1 MANYTDSKSNVAFN
15 DVKAGGKKQS
25 SSPVWTGVN
34 GVDEFGGI
42 VNVIDVDWNGAQL
55 GAAIQALSE
64 VPDNGALNTATITTT
79 GELIKVIAKQQKQ
92 IDALIVMMKALYGT
106 FTTP

>member
-1 MANYTDSKSNVAFN
+1 M
-15 DVKAGGKKQS
+15 KQS
-25 SSPVWTGVN
+25 EITFNNVKTAGVKMDQWPIYLTGQQGPDSDGGVVN
-34 GVDEFGGI
+34 AVDI
-42 VNVIDVDWNGAQL
+42 DWNEAQL
-55 GAAIQALSE
+55 GTAIQGLGE